1 MPHVSWNYI
10 GTKYRNGVPGVMR
23 TLLGIPSFNKGHDRR
38 KERREK
44 RMDKEES
51 VLRSFH
57 YLGWIEYRSRCS
69 TSCESEWKQIATRMD
84 HDRFLVF
91 HVSTHVSS

>member
-1 MPHVSWNYI
+1 
-10 GTKYRNGVPGVMR
+10 
-23 TLLGIPSFNKGHDRR
+23 
-38 KERREK
+38 
-44 RMDKEES
+44 MDKEES

-84 HDRFLVF
+84 NDRFLVF